1 MRAADG
7 RFAFEA
13 MIVPD
18 DVALLEFGG
27 QHALFHQGLQQ
38 LVALNDTAS
47 SIWRGLCAGEPPSAV
62 AASLVERGASQDQ
75 AAQFVAEALEQW
87 LSVGWLAPGS
97 LANRLS
103 EPPQT
108 TIRLSILEIGFGV
121 FIHASTPPEGVLE
134 LLAPLQGEGPED
146 HRLDIVGWDGRYLLL
161 VDRRCRGLFSHDEIA
176 PAIKAVLTE
185 RLTSTLADGFFAH
198 GALMQASKRRLF
210 LSGLPGAGKST
221 LAMALVGAGLQCLSD
236 DIVHVDADG
245 RMAGAPFALTLKS
258 GSWPLL
264 AAMAFELETLPVHRR
279 ADGQQVRYAHAAVS
293 GALSRPLDYFIALTR
308 REEGPSE
315 LKPLSGLEAMRMLLA
330 GALAASRRISA
341 AEVRALAQTFAKAQ
355 CSVLQYSS
363 LSDAVEE
370 VRRLL
375 HA

>member
-1 MRAADG
+1 
-7 RFAFEA
+7 

-18 DVALLEFGG
+18 EVELLEFGG

-47 SIWRGLCAGEPPSAV
+47 SIWRGLCAGEPASAV
-62 AASLVERGASQDQ
+62 EASLVEHGASPDQ
-75 AAQFVAEALEQW
+75 AAQFVAEALQQW

-108 TIRLSILEIGFGV
+108 TVRLSILGVGFGV
-121 FIHASTPPEGVLE
+121 FIYASTPPEGLLE

-146 HRLDIVGWDGRYLLL
+146 HRLDIVGWDGRYLLRA
-161 VDRRCRGLFSHDEIA
+161 DRGCRGLFRPDEIA
-176 PAIKAVLTE
+176 PAVKAALTE
-185 RLTSTLADGFFAH
+185 RLTSTLTDGFFAH
-198 GALMQASKRRLF
+198 GALMEASKRRLF
-210 LSGLPGAGKST
+210 ISGSPGAGKST
-221 LAMALVGAGLQCLSD
+221 LAMALVGAGVQCLCD

-245 RMAGAPFALTLKS
+245 HMAGAAFALTLKS

-264 AAMAFELETLPVHRR
+264 AAMGCEIETLPVHRR
-279 ADGQQVRYAHAAVS
+279 ADGQEVRYAHAAVS
-293 GALSRPLDYFIALTR
+293 GAASRPLDDFIALAR
-308 REEGPSE
+308 REEGPSD
-315 LKPLSGLEAMRMLLA
+315 LKPLSGLEAMRMLLE

-341 AEVRALAQTFAKAQ
+341 AEVRALAQTFAKAN
-355 CSVLQYSS
+355 CFVLHYSR
-363 LSDAVEE
+363 LSDAVED